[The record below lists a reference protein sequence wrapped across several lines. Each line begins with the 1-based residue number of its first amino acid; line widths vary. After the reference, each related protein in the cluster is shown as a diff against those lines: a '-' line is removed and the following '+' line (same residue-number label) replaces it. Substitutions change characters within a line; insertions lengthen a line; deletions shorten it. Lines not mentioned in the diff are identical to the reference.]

1 MLNILMFLKYQWNN
15 MIEKI
20 EERVRNMMNPFYT
33 VIQLINENSNGRLS
47 DENLLKFI
55 KSKNMQSSMDTSI
68 TYLIDMSK
76 IIDENLPENFDI
88 NEILDKSKYYNKT

>member
-1 MLNILMFLKYQWNN
+1 MFLKYQLNN

-55 KSKNMQSSMDTSI
+55 KSKNMISSMETSI
-68 TYLIDMSK
+68 IYLIDMSK
-76 IIDENLPENFDI
+76 IIDENLPKDFDI

>member
-1 MLNILMFLKYQWNN
+1 
-15 MIEKI
+15 MIERI

-88 NEILDKSKYYNKT
+88 NKLLDKSKYYRKN

>member
-1 MLNILMFLKYQWNN
+1 

-55 KSKNMQSSMDTSI
+55 KSKNMLSSMDTSI

-76 IIDENLPENFDI
+76 IIDEHLPEDFDI
-88 NEILDKSKYYNKT
+88 NNFLDKLKYYSKN

>member
-1 MLNILMFLKYQWNN
+1 MLNILMFRKYQWNS

-55 KSKNMQSSMDTSI
+55 KSKNMISSMNTSI

-76 IIDENLPENFDI
+76 IIDTNLPKDFDI
-88 NEILDKSKYYNKT
+88 NEVLDKSKYYRKN

>member
-1 MLNILMFLKYQWNN
+1 MLNILMFLKYQLNN

-55 KSKNMQSSMDTSI
+55 KSKNMISSMETSI

-76 IIDENLPENFDI
+76 IIDENLPKDFDI
-88 NEILDKSKYYNKT
+88 NEILDKSKYYNKP